1 MANKDQ
7 HNSNNRSKSK
17 KVGKIIG
24 NILFYIVMAFVI
36 VVLVFSFIQKVK
48 GEDNYPFFGYR
59 GMLVETGSMSFKCA
73 ENAEFL
79 KGHDEQMKERDL
91 VFTRKLKEGEKP
103 EVYDIVTFKLGNATV
118 IHRVVEIYTDPISG
132 QVMYVTQGD
141 ARPERDAPKTL
152 DQITGIYVGS
162 LGQFGV
168 VVDFL
173 QSSFGIVAII
183 ACIAIALIAKV
194 LMNYAKE
201 KENLKEQNGE
211 SEEKEQSEENEELPI
226 KEEEISNEESLELG
240 DNTHCKDLPLEKEN
254 SSDNPSINDC
264 ENPIDNSEQE
274 ENAVE
279 SVEGSEEAE
288 QVKGSADNEDLKE

>member
-7 HNSNNRSKSK
+7 HNSNNQSKSK

-24 NILFYIVMAFVI
+24 NILFYIVMAFII
-36 VVLVFSFIQKVK
+36 VVLVFSFVQKVK

-79 KGHDEQMKERDL
+79 KGHDEQMKELDL

-141 ARPERDAPKTL
+141 ARPERDAPKTI
-152 DQITGIYVGS
+152 DQITGIYAGS

-168 VVDFL
+168 VIDFL

-211 SEEKEQSEENEELPI
+211 SEEKDQSEENKELPLN
-226 KEEEISNEESLELG
+226 EEDISNEESLELG
-240 DNTHCKDLPLEKEN
+240 DNSPCETTPLEEEA
-254 SSDNPSINDC
+254 SSEVNPSINDS
-264 ENPIDNSEQE
+264 ERPIDSSEKE
-274 ENAVE
+274 ENTVE
-279 SVEGSEEAE
+279 NVEGC
-288 QVKGSADNEDLKE
+288 ADNEDLKE